1 MITADTSARPAGRPD
16 MARNPSNGRRR
27 HRAIRPVGRPDAAG
41 NLSGER
47 RRCRAALPAGR
58 LDEPGI
64 AGGSS
69 LYVTSSDTLN
79 SWIYLLD
86 SGGLFRR
93 RESEVQATGLA
104 PRMAQATP
112 AAFGLE

>member
-1 MITADTSARPAGRPD
+1 

-27 HRAIRPVGRPDAAG
+27 HRAVRPVGRPDAAG

-69 LYVTSSDTLN
+69 LYVKSFNTLN
-79 SWIYLLD
+79 LRMYFLD

-93 RESEVQATGLA
+93 RESEVQAPGSA
-104 PRMAQATP
+104 PQMARATS